1 MFKDDNRTERRKDDD
16 SVTTAAKTLVPIKKE
31 QAITQASFK
40 RGTLSETCTET
51 MLYKIVTISL
61 SLSWCVNACAHSLV
75 HRTLFTSSFLSLRRV
90 DL

>member
-16 SVTTAAKTLVPIKKE
+16 SVTTAAKTLVPIKNE

-61 SLSWCVNACAHSLV
+61 SLSWCVCLCECVRAFSC
-75 HRTLFTSSFLSLRRV
+75 SSHFIHFFIFIAS
-90 DL
+90 